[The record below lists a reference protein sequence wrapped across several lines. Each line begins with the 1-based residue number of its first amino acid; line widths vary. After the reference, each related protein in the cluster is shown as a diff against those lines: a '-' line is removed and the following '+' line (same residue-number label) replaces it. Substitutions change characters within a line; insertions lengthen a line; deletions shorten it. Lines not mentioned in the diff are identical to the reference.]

1 MVIVVEALVSTVASA
16 HHHSTG
22 ICAPS
27 SSVPTLRICDTSM
40 SMRAKLW
47 TSAMLPSVSEVRSAW
62 SV

>member
-1 MVIVVEALVSTVASA
+1 MVMVVEALVSTVASA

-27 SSVPTLRICDTSM
+27 NWRPTLRIAVTSM

-47 TSAMLPSVSEVRSAW
+47 ISAILPSVSDVRSAW

>member
-1 MVIVVEALVSTVASA
+1 MMVVEALVSTVASA

-27 SSVPTLRICDTSM
+27 SSVPTSRIAFTSM
-40 SMRAKLW
+40 STRAKLW
-47 TSAMLPSVSEVRSAW
+47 IRAMLPRVSEVRSAW